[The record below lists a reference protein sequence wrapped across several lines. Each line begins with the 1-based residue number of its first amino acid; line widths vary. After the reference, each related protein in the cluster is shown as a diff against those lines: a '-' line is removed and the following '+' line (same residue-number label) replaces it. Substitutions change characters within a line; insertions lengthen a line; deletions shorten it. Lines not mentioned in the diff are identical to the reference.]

1 MRILERVRAFQGLA
15 ELAGAHHERLDG
27 RGYHRGV
34 AAAGLPLAARV
45 LAVADVC
52 EALTADRPYRDGMAP
67 DEALAIIRRDAGTA
81 LCPVAVEALEGC
93 TTPPRGSSQTQAPP
107 TRPTRPSWAF

>member
-1 MRILERVRAFQGLA
+1 
-15 ELAGAHHERLDG
+15 
-27 RGYHRGV
+27 
-34 AAAGLPLAARV
+34 V

-81 LCPVAVEALEGC
+81 LCPVAVEALDGVLDAAPGFLADTGPFHSSDTSVVGLSNAGLEG
-93 TTPPRGSSQTQAPP
+93 
-107 TRPTRPSWAF
+107 